1 MLLAGGAKF
10 LFFDTE
16 ICRSA
21 LWLPSEGDPKPQKAE
36 GCHLSD
42 DSIINIITCV
52 LSFACVLL
60 ICLKA
65 PTRRTLDQNFGSQ
78 YSDVDNDMQGLRV
91 DTMEDSTCD
100 SMGQY
105 DAESQKER
113 TWSPVNAD
121 PSRKKAYDLEDI
133 VDPSMKSGGNE
144 IVSTGVDTSSRFTL
158 SKRSKRSG
166 KTAQS
171 TWESEE
177 LRVVEPSVEYEEKD
191 LSNMMSSH
199 RKWKENANEDTYDN
213 ENEAISH
220 PSGGKYSTP
229 AFAGSSSQHSG
240 MKFVSPTA
248 PSDEGNFFR
257 SPLKVFKDNFSPQ
270 KMKKVDPPPIKTTK
284 QYDDNIIQNCLNDLE
299 RSFSE

>member
-21 LWLPSEGDPKPQKAE
+21 LWLPSEGDPNPQKAE

-52 LSFACVLL
+52 LSLACVLL
-60 ICLKA
+60 ICLRA
-65 PTRRTLDQNFGSQ
+65 PTRRTLDQNFGRQ
-78 YSDVDNDMQGLRV
+78 YADVDNDMQGLRV

-113 TWSPVNAD
+113 IWSPVSAD
-121 PSRKKAYDLEDI
+121 ASRKKAYDLEDI
-133 VDPSMKSGGNE
+133 VDPSMKNGGNE
-144 IVSTGVDTSSRFTL
+144 MISGVDTSSRFML
-158 SKRSKRSG
+158 NRRSKR
-166 KTAQS
+166 TAKKVSQGS
-171 TWESEE
+171 WESEE

-191 LSNMMSSH
+191 LSNMMSSN
-199 RKWKENANEDTYDN
+199 RRWKKNAIEEDTFQN
-213 ENEAISH
+213 ENEVMSG
-220 PSGGKYSTP
+220 GGKYSTP
-229 AFAGSSSQHSG
+229 AFAGTPSQQSG
-240 MKFVSPTA
+240 MKFGSPSA
-248 PSDEGNFFR
+248 PSDEGTFFR
-257 SPLKVFKDNFSPQ
+257 SPLKAFKDNFSPQ
-270 KMKKVDPPPIKTTK
+270 KMKKVEPPSIKTEK